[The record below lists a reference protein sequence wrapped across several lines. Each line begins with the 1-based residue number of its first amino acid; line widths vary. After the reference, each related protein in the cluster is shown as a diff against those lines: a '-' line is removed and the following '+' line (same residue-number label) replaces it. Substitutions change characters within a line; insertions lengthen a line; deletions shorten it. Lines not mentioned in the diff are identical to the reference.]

1 MTILA
6 IVKLVLTFADR
17 LMAYLNQ
24 SQLLEAGKAIETSAN
39 LKRAIDEVRCAN
51 DARGVV
57 DRRRA
62 SDPNWMP
69 DNDPNRI
76 D

>member
-6 IVKLVLTFADR
+6 IVKLLLSFADG
-17 LMAYLNQ
+17 LMGYLSAQ
-24 SQLLEAGKAIETSAN
+24 QQQEAGKALERSAN
-39 LKRAIDEVRCAN
+39 LTRALDENRRAN

-57 DRRRA
+57 ERRRA
-62 SDPNWMP
+62 ADPTWLP